1 MPDRIENEN
10 DSQTRIVD
18 AMPPS
23 AIVARALRVDFAGT
37 VALDGIDVDIAAG
50 SLAVIVG
57 PNGAGKSTLLE
68 VLAGAREPSAGSVDV
83 GTHSRAFVPQRAA
96 VSEHL
101 PLTVRDVVS
110 VGAWGR
116 TGALRR
122 LDASDRAAI
131 DLAMERLDI
140 SPLARHPFAS
150 LSGGQRQ
157 RALLAQGL
165 ARRAGILLLDEPT
178 TGLDAASAERNRA
191 AIAHE
196 RGRGATVVC
205 VSHDDRLISDADHV
219 VELDAGRV
227 RAAHTSFDGVR
238 AARAPVR

>member
-1 MPDRIENEN
+1 MP
-10 DSQTRIVD
+10 SPTIV
-18 AMPPS
+18 
-23 AIVARALRVDFAGT
+23 VRALTVDFGGTLALDRVD
-37 VALDGIDVDIAAG
+37 LDIAAG
-50 SLAVIVG
+50 SLTVIVG

-68 VLAGAREPSAGSVDV
+68 VLAGVREPSAGSVDV

-116 TGALRR
+116 AGPLRR

-131 DLAMERLDI
+131 DSAMERLNI
-140 SPLARHPFAS
+140 AALARLPFAS

-191 AIAHE
+191 AIAQE
-196 RGRGATVVC
+196 RTRGATVVC
-205 VSHDDRLISDADHV
+205 VSHDDRLISDAGHV
-219 VELDAGRV
+219 VQLDAGRV
-227 RAAHTSFDGVR
+227 RAALDEVR
-238 AARAPVR
+238 AAREPAR

>member
-1 MPDRIENEN
+1 
-10 DSQTRIVD
+10 
-18 AMPPS
+18 MPPL
-23 AIVARALRVDFAGT
+23 AIVARALTVDFGGT
-37 VALDGIDVDIAAG
+37 VALDGVDVDIPAG
-50 SLAVIVG
+50 SLTVIVG

-83 GTHSRAFVPQRAA
+83 GAHSRAFVPQRAD

-122 LDASDRAAI
+122 IAASDRAAI
-131 DLAMERLDI
+131 DTAMQRLDI
-140 SPLARHPFAS
+140 APLARHPFAS

-191 AIAHE
+191 AAAHE
-196 RGRGATVVC
+196 RARGATVVC
-205 VSHDDRLISDADHV
+205 VSHDDRLVSDADHV

-227 RAAHTSFDGVR
+227 QTTHASLDDIRAAN
-238 AARAPVR
+238 APVR

>member
-1 MPDRIENEN
+1 
-10 DSQTRIVD
+10 
-18 AMPPS
+18 MPPS
-23 AIVARALRVDFAGT
+23 VLTARALRVDFAGT
-37 VALDGIDVDIAAG
+37 LALDGVDVDIPTG

-68 VLAGAREPSAGSVDV
+68 VIAGARDPSAGTVDAHA
-83 GTHSRAFVPQRAA
+83 HSRAFVPQRAA

-101 PLTVRDVVS
+101 PLTVRDLVS

-116 TGALRR
+116 VGPWRR
-122 LDASDRAAI
+122 LGSADRGAI
-131 DLAMERLDI
+131 DTAMERLDI
-140 SPLARHPFAS
+140 APLAAVPFAS

-165 ARRAGILLLDEPT
+165 ARRADVLLLDEPT
-178 TGLDAASAERNRA
+178 TGLDATSAERNRA

-205 VSHDDRLISDADHV
+205 VSHDDRLIGDADQV
-219 VELDAGRV
+219 IALDAGRV
-227 RAAHTSFDGVR
+227 RTSRDGVR

>member
-1 MPDRIENEN
+1 MPDRSENEN
-10 DSQTRIVD
+10 DSQTRMMD
-18 AMPPS
+18 AMSPS
-23 AIVARALRVDFAGT
+23 AIVARALTVDFGGAL
-37 VALDGIDVDIAAG
+37 ALDDVDVDIAAA
-50 SLAVIVG
+50 SLTVIVG

-68 VLAGAREPSAGSVDV
+68 VLAGAREPSSGSVEV
-83 GTHSRAFVPQRAA
+83 GAHSRAFVPQRAA

-116 TGALRR
+116 AGALRR

-131 DLAMERLDI
+131 DAAMVRLDI
-140 SPLARHPFAS
+140 AAVARHPFAS

-196 RGRGATVVC
+196 CARGATVVC
-205 VSHDDRLISDADHV
+205 VSHDDRLISDADHL

-227 RAAHTSFDGVR
+227 REAPASPEGVR

>member
-1 MPDRIENEN
+1 M
-10 DSQTRIVD
+10 D

-23 AIVARALRVDFAGT
+23 AIVARALRVDFGGT
-37 VALDGIDVDIAAG
+37 LALDGVDIDLAAG
-50 SLAVIVG
+50 SLTVIVG

-68 VLAGAREPSAGSVDV
+68 VLAGAREPSSGSVDA
-83 GTHSRAFVPQRAA
+83 GGHSRAFVPQRAA

-101 PLTVRDVVS
+101 PLTVRDLVT

-122 LDASDRAAI
+122 LDASDRVAI
-131 DLAMERLDI
+131 DTAMRRLDVA
-140 SPLARHPFAS
+140 PLARLPFAS

-178 TGLDAASAERNRA
+178 TGLDTASAERNRD

-196 RGRGATVVC
+196 LARGATVVC
-205 VSHDDRLISDADHV
+205 VSHDDGLISDAEHV
-219 VELDAGRV
+219 VELDAGRM
-227 RAAHTSFDGVR
+227 RTAHASPDGVR